1 MVDDDSL
8 AVLAYVALLRTDACA
23 PEVDVG
29 LGDGLTEGL
38 GEGLGVG
45 VGVGVGDGDDVDP
58 GWVIENES
66 VKLPPEPRTNCA
78 DIWVAETVTLRNP

>member
-23 PEVDVG
+23 PADVDVG
-29 LGDGLTEGL
+29 LGDGLAEGL

-45 VGVGVGDGDDVDP
+45 VGDGDVVDP
-58 GWVIENES
+58 DWVSENES
-66 VKLPPEPRTNCA
+66 V
-78 DIWVAETVTLRNP
+78 

>member
-23 PEVDVG
+23 PAEVDVG
-29 LGDGLTEGL
+29 LGDGLAEGL
-38 GEGLGVG
+38 GEGLGVGVG

-66 VKLPPEPRTNCA
+66 V
-78 DIWVAETVTLRNP
+78 

>member
-23 PEVDVG
+23 PPEVDVG
-29 LGDGLTEGL
+29 LGDGLAEGL
-38 GEGLGVG
+38 DEGLGVG

-66 VKLPPEPRTNCA
+66 V
-78 DIWVAETVTLRNP
+78 